1 MSEILGPIILAIVIL
16 LIIGYLISSII
27 SPWSNSLPALSDMER
42 KLDEQKENLTD
53 QQINYYIQILSSK
66 LPAKTTAKNIPF
78 RYEQR
83 VNIEKLSIE
92 EKEIQLRVFAD
103 EVCKFLLLPKSIY
116 VMFLKSMNAV
126 SKYVNADGL
135 QHIELSTDL
144 ANDKVNR
151 AVLANAITQ
160 HYLNYHNVYINEEQH
175 DKNLTAVASIYLGF
189 GFLMLEGY
197 RAYEVPDEFLNN
209 SLRKLYHSV
218 GHINR
223 DTILRGIIATAK
235 ARKQQPFI
243 VIEHF
248 RSDHKGWAER
258 QLRDLIKEYKQHQ
271 KKAAT
276 T

>member
-1 MSEILGPIILAIVIL
+1 MSEILGPIILVIVVL
-16 LIIGYLISSII
+16 LFIGYLISSIT
-27 SPWSNSLPALSDMER
+27 SPWSSSLPALSDMDSE
-42 KLDEQKENLTD
+42 LDEQKENLTD

-66 LPAKTTAKNIPF
+66 LPAKTTAKNVPF

-83 VNIEKLSIE
+83 VNVENMSIE
-92 EKEIQLRVFAD
+92 EKEIHLRAFAD

-116 VMFLKSMNAV
+116 VMFSKSMNAA

-135 QHIELSTDL
+135 HHIELSADL
-144 ANDKVNR
+144 ANDKVRR
-151 AVLANAITQ
+151 AVLAHAITQ
-160 HYLNYHNVYINEEQH
+160 YYLNYHNIYIDDDQH
-175 DKNLTAVASIYLGF
+175 YENLTAVASIYLGF

-209 SLRKLYHSV
+209 ALRKLYRSV

-243 VIEHF
+243 VIDHF
-248 RSDHKGWAER
+248 RSDHRGWAKR
-258 QLRDLIKEYKQHQ
+258 QLSDLIKEYKQH
-271 KKAAT
+271 KKKTAAT
-276 T
+276 